1 MCLNKTF
8 SWSINVLK
16 SIFFPK
22 KTLYPKR
29 MIQCQAMMM
38 MIMTISL
45 HHRLSFFT
53 SYFLGVALTLSLVW
67 LVRIIQNQWKLIEWC
82 QWKTLWK
89 IIFHEKK
96 KKQHLVFWKHSSRQS
111 CGLVA
116 SLRFQMQLKLLS
128 SRSLFVVKCK
138 LEGMYVVVRSFRFHF
153 V

>member
-96 KKQHLVFWKHSSRQS
+96 KTTLSILKTFQQAKLRLGCQFKGSNATEKIILPV
-111 CGLVA
+111 
-116 SLRFQMQLKLLS
+116 SLRSWM
-128 SRSLFVVKCK
+128 
-138 LEGMYVVVRSFRFHF
+138 
-153 V
+153 